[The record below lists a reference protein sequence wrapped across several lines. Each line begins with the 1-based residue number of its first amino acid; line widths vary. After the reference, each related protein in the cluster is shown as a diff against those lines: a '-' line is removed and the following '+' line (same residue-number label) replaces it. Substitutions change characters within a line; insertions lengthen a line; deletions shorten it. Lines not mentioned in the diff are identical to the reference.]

1 MRSIHHYGGRI
12 SPEAIGYRS
21 PSLKVVDNDSEIRSA
36 LALSS
41 AAEDSIVLV
50 EEWV

>member
-1 MRSIHHYGGRI
+1 MAVGYCLKLS
-12 SPEAIGYRS
+12 AIGLQT
-21 PSLKVVDNDSEIRSA
+21 SLKVVDNDSEIRSA